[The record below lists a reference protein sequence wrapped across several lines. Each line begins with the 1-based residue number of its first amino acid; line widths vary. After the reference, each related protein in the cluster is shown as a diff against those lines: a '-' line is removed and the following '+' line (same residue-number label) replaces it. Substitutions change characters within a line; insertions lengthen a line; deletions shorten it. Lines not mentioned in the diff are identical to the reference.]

1 MTVYM
6 YVYRCHTYCDDIS
19 YMRTWQACENIC
31 VRDKRVTLEAY
42 VPSLWRHMRTW
53 QNVYSYVSSMWKCM
67 STWQTCNISYAYVSI
82 MWKYIQLD
90 IFFTLNKDQIIS
102 WQKEPAFF
110 SSNVT
115 IISRWKLQ
123 GQIIHI

>member
-6 YVYRCHTYCDDIS
+6 YVYRCHTLLWRYIIYAYVTS
-19 YMRTWQACENIC
+19 MWKYMRTWQTCD
-31 VRDKRVTLEAY
+31 VRSVRAKLVTTYA
-42 VPSLWRHMRTW
+42 HMT
-53 QNVYSYVSSMWKCM
+53 NVYSYVSSMWKCM

-90 IFFTLNKDQIIS
+90 ILFTLNKDQIIS